1 MLGLFHQFRPF
12 DEYKDGQIKTD
23 DAFSHWELDGSVTVR
38 GGDKPNTSTQS
49 LNLTQCWCRGG

>member
-1 MLGLFHQFRPF
+1 MLGLFHQCRPF

-23 DAFSHWELDGSVTVR
+23 DAFSHGELDSSVTVG

-49 LNLTQCWCRGG
+49 LNLT